1 MPTALALTMGTPRS
15 GGDARTAAL
24 TQTGLAAV
32 PPLALQGPPESG
44 CTPGPPTC
52 APAGVLLK
60 CPPGAQPDSQ
70 HCPSPSRRRLC
81 WATCHGSRP
90 SGLSAPGSLKW
101 PPAPAPLSSPGQTGP
116 QAQRRLSVVS
126 CPRRPWT
133 GHLQSLDP
141 HLPQGPEICPPAR
154 ATHSG
159 DRVGG
164 RGGRRPGQSAG
175 PPGSEGKKGLVQE
188 AAARTIPPRVRDGR
202 QLGLP
207 CPDPSS
213 RPVEGSQ
220 DGFLL
225 KAASA
230 ASPQPL
236 HSLDCSLSLRWAS
249 CMPPE
254 LWLAAST
261 GPAAFLQG
269 PPGSPRSSIRR
280 PRHAPTL

>member
-1 MPTALALTMGTPRS
+1 MVGTLGRAGAVAGAQAPGHPTGARQRKVLAAGGPESARRGGQEGSCCILGSGTLPTALALAMGTPRS
-15 GGDARTAAL
+15 GGDTRTAAL
-24 TQTGLAAV
+24 TQTGLAAAASWWAV

-90 SGLSAPGSLKW
+90 SGLSVPGSLKW
-101 PPAPAPLSSPGQTGP
+101 PPAPAPLSSPGQTDP

-141 HLPQGPEICPPAR
+141 HLPQGPEICPPTR

-188 AAARTIPPRVRDGR
+188 ATARTISPRV
-202 QLGLP
+202 
-207 CPDPSS
+207 
-213 RPVEGSQ
+213 
-220 DGFLL
+220 
-225 KAASA
+225 
-230 ASPQPL
+230 
-236 HSLDCSLSLRWAS
+236 
-249 CMPPE
+249 
-254 LWLAAST
+254 
-261 GPAAFLQG
+261 
-269 PPGSPRSSIRR
+269 
-280 PRHAPTL
+280 